1 MNEKFYKIGEVS
13 KMLELPASTLRY
25 WENHFK
31 QLRPVKS
38 TGGQRFYTDK
48 HIEMLKQLKEMLHN
62 ERYTIKGAKQRF
74 KELYNKKDSSI
85 SKAEN
90 IIKSQ
95 ESDMDKIITDN
106 SVISKD
112 IIRKELQEILLLL

>member
-1 MNEKFYKIGEVS
+1 MTEKFYKIGEVA

-25 WENHFK
+25 WESHFK

-48 HIEMLKQLKEMLHN
+48 HIEMLEQLKEMLHN
-62 ERYTIKGAKQRF
+62 ERYTIEGAKQRF
-74 KELYNKKDSSI
+74 KELYNKKDNSV
-85 SKAEN
+85 SKANNDIVKQNNSSSN
-90 IIKSQ
+90 ITADS
-95 ESDMDKIITDN
+95 